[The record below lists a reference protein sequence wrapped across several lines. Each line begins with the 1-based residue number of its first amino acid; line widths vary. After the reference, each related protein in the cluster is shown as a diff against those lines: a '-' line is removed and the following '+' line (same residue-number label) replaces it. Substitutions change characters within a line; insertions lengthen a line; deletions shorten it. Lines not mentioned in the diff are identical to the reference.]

1 MATLPID
8 KKMTNAAKVQQSST
22 TSKYETII
30 AALSILG
37 IGCYL
42 VLKYALD
49 CGHEVYTLTL
59 NTELA
64 SAFASVY
71 QGHTSFSIA
80 LVQLPL
86 IAVLALGGIPLLYQ
100 LILKLFRGDFG
111 ADLLAGISI
120 ITAVILD
127 EYLAGSLLVLMLS
140 GGAVLVLYA
149 VRKAS

>member
-1 MATLPID
+1 MLATLPI

-42 VLKYALD
+42 VLKNVID

-59 NTELA
+59 TTELA
-64 SAFASVY
+64 SEFTSVY

-80 LVQLPL
+80 LVQLP
-86 IAVLALGGIPLLYQ
+86 P
-100 LILKLFRGDFG
+100 
-111 ADLLAGISI
+111 
-120 ITAVILD
+120 
-127 EYLAGSLLVLMLS
+127 
-140 GGAVLVLYA
+140 
-149 VRKAS
+149 

>member
-1 MATLPID
+1 
-8 KKMTNAAKVQQSST
+8 MTNAAKVQQSST
-22 TSKYETII
+22 TSGYKNII

-49 CGHEVYTLTL
+49 CGNEVYTLTF

-64 SAFASVY
+64 SVFTSVY

-80 LVQLPL
+80 MVQLPL

-100 LILKLFRGDFG
+100 LVVKLFRGNFG
-111 ADLLAGISI
+111 ADLLACISI
-120 ITAVILD
+120 ITAVMLD
-127 EYLAGSLLVLMLS
+127 
-140 GGAVLVLYA
+140 
-149 VRKAS
+149 